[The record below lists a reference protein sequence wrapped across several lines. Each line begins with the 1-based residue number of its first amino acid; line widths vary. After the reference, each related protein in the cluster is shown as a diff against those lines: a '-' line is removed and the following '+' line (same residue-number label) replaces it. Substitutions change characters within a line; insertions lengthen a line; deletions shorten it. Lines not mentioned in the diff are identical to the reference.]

1 MDAREKVAEALKA
14 ADAVNPADNEADH
27 YSYLADAAIQAL
39 GLTEEWTAGMED
51 WCGDEGGFDL
61 DPDIYDNHEGAERA
75 VQHCQEHGWEG
86 DKSFVVSRLV
96 GPWEKRP

>member
-1 MDAREKVAEALKA
+1 MPPKR
-14 ADAVNPADNEADH
+14 NPKILIVLHQELSSPGRVGH
-27 YSYLADAAIQAL
+27 LLI
-39 GLTEEWTAGMED
+39 
-51 WCGDEGGFDL
+51 EGGFDL